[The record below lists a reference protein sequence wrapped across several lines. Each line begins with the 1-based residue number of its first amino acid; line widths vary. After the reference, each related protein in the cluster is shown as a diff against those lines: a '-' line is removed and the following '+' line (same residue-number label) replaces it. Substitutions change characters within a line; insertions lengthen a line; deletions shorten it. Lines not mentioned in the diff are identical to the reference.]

1 MKKFWEK
8 HDLVKIAGI
17 MVLFMVLLTWII
29 PQGYWS
35 GTELVVTEVTRVGIF
50 DFFTYGLLGM
60 YYFTVLITFLFV
72 LGGFYQVLGKTG
84 GYQKL
89 TDQIAKKLKGKEIIF
104 TLVVSFI
111 IAALAAVIN
120 DYFVIIA
127 FLPFIVTI
135 LSKMK
140 LDKITGLTTTFGSVL
155 VGIIGSV
162 YSAKIV
168 GINVSKLGLE
178 YDAHLWVKLVL
189 FATSFIIFSV
199 FNVLHLRKNLKVKKA
214 DQINDTFVSEEVTKK
229 TKIWPVVTIFV
240 SFIVISILAYL
251 PWESVFKVDIFTTAT
266 EWIREVKI
274 LEAPVFSYILGSLET
289 LAAFGKWDLFGIQAL
304 MILATLILKFV
315 YKINW
320 NDYLTSFGE
329 GLKKSGKIV
338 VLMLIIYNILE
349 FTAMFPIIPTIIDW
363 LMSLLSKFNVIL
375 ATVAGLITSLFSVEY
390 EYTVQLMGRYF
401 ITTYADF
408 TTQFPILLQATY
420 GLAMFFTPASFVLMM
435 GLSYLEISYK
445 DWFKYIWKFLVA
457 MFVVIVIL
465 MLIIF

>member
-17 MVLFMVLLTWII
+17 MVLFTVLLTWII

-35 GTELVVTEVTRVGIF
+35 GSELTITEITRVGIF

-60 YYFTVLITFLFV
+60 YYFTVLVTFLFV

-89 TDQIAKKLKGKEIIF
+89 TDSIAKKLKGKEIVF

-111 IAALAAVIN
+111 IAALTAVVN
-120 DYFVIIA
+120 DYFIILT
-127 FLPFIVTI
+127 FLPFVITI

-140 LDKITGLTTTFGSVL
+140 LDKITGLATTFGSVL

-168 GINVSKLGLE
+168 GWNVSNLGTD
-178 YDAHLWVKLVL
+178 YNSFLWVKLVL

-199 FNVLHLRKNLKVKKA
+199 LNVLHIRKNLKVKKA
-214 DQINDTFVSEEVTKK
+214 DQINEIFVSEEVTKK

-240 SFIVISILAYL
+240 SFILISILAYL
-251 PWESVFKVDIFTTAT
+251 PWETVFKVGIFATAT
-266 EWIREVKI
+266 EWVKTVEI
-274 LEAPVFSYILGSLET
+274 LGAPIFSYILGSIESFG
-289 LAAFGKWDLFGIQAL
+289 AFGSWDLFGIQTL
-304 MILATLILKFV
+304 MILATLLLKWA

-320 NDYLTSFGE
+320 NDYLTAFGE
-329 GLKKSGKIV
+329 GFKKSAKLV
-338 VLMLIIYNILE
+338 VILLLVYNILE
-349 FTAMFPIIPTIIDW
+349 FSVMFPVIPTIIDW
-363 LMSLLSKFNVIL
+363 IMSLTSKFNVVLGTI
-375 ATVAGLITSLFSVEY
+375 AGFIPSLFSVEY
-390 EYTVQLMGRYF
+390 QYTVQLVGNYF
-401 ITTYADF
+401 VTTYADF
-408 TTQFPILLQATY
+408 ASQFPILLQATY
-420 GLAMFFTPASFVLMM
+420 GLAMFFTPASFVLLM
-435 GLSYLEISYK
+435 GLSYLDVSYK
-445 DWFKYIWKFLVA
+445 DWLKYIWKFLIA
-457 MFVVIVIL
+457 MFVIIVIL